1 MKGRP
6 LVSEN
11 PPEQHFIFV
20 AWAFDIRAAQLLLRS
35 HPRETIQTEIISWAR
50 VVCIDDHDSGR
61 VPLIGGPDL
70 DRAYAMTTNL
80 DEPLI
85 IATLQ
90 AKGKD
95 PEPLLID
102 GWHRVYRAHTEG
114 LTHLPAFVLTLDE
127 SLAIR
132 CHVRELRR

>member
-1 MKGRP
+1 M
-6 LVSEN
+6 SEN

-20 AWAFDIRAAQLLLRS
+20 AWAFDIRAAQLRLRA
-35 HPRETIQTEIISWAR
+35 HPRAALQAEITGWAR
-50 VVCIDDHDSGR
+50 AACIDDHHPGR
-61 VPLIGGPDL
+61 VPLISGPDL

-80 DEPLI
+80 DQPLI

-90 AKGKD
+90 AQGHD

-114 LTHLPAFVLTLDE
+114 LTHLPAYVLTIAE
-127 SLAIR
+127 TLAIR